1 MQKLHFK
8 DLLINLIL
16 AMNFLSLKYLLLE
29 WKLENYIAWKMILWE
44 TKLRK
49 VLD

>member
-1 MQKLHFK
+1 
-8 DLLINLIL
+8 
-16 AMNFLSLKYLLLE
+16 MNFLSLKYLLLE

-49 VLD
+49 VLDWMRYENNECNKKGE